1 MTTGTV
7 NEEIFHPAPQSERSP
22 LLSQFSYFFSSFL
35 DSLSAF
41 FLCSSLSSLTH
52 LVSSW
57 CSRLFT

>member
-7 NEEIFHPAPQSERSP
+7 NEEIFHPAPQAERP
-22 LLSQFSYFFSSFL
+22 PMLSRCSDFFSSVL

-41 FLCSSLSSLTH
+41 FLYSSFSSLTH
-52 LVSSW
+52 LLSSW